1 MKKTMLSL
9 VCSVLC
15 FASAASAESMSCIVA
30 VLNAA
35 SIVSESSDEA
45 YQLVQIP
52 LSSEGAGEV
61 EVTINGETVSID
73 LYKKEYADVYSM
85 TMVLK
90 TPMADRAQGTEFVAM
105 GHDYLVNEGPARK
118 GSGPNVQPGATTY
131 EYLNRNGGSL
141 YLTAKLVKVL
151 KSHNMWGQHPF
162 TSSTLAAQ
170 HGYNVAQAVETLLGK
185 KALTASDTVAF
196 ATAFNCTKNK

>member
-1 MKKTMLSL
+1 MKKAALFLM
-9 VCSVLC
+9 CSVLC
-15 FASAASAESMSCIVA
+15 SASAVYAESMSCVVA

-35 SIVSESSDEA
+35 NLVSESSDEA
-45 YQLVQIP
+45 YQVVQIP
-52 LSSEGAGEV
+52 LNSKGAGEV
-61 EVTINGETVSID
+61 EVILNGETVSID
-73 LYKKEYADVYSM
+73 LYKKEFADVYSM

-90 TPMADRAQGTEFVAM
+90 TPVADRTQGTEFVAM
-105 GHDYLVNEGPARK
+105 GHDYLVNEGPARR
-118 GSGPNVQPGATTY
+118 GDGPDVQPGAMTY
-131 EYLNRNGGSL
+131 GYLNRDGGSV

-170 HGYNVAQAVETLLGK
+170 HGYSVAQAVETLLNN